1 MTPEL
6 MTTDRT
12 VAEITADIRLN
23 QRQAAVS
30 IAAIGADL
38 IDAKTKLSHG
48 EWMPWLESIDMA
60 QSTADNYMR
69 FARETSGQEWLRTM
83 PYSKAMALL
92 TLPEESRQKFAKEN
106 NVDEKSAAEIKRLI
120 AEAKKARAA
129 ADAEREKA
137 ARALADEQAKR
148 EAAESQAETLR
159 RQIRDRPEKIIEKQ
173 VEPADYSTI
182 KGQVAEL
189 RERLSEAEGAAI
201 EAEERAAEAASEAQQ
216 LKRQLADIGAGEEI
230 DTGADVIALPDL
242 MRACNDFTTRA
253 WMAPHM
259 ADYFRETSPTDRRG
273 YRLIVESVA
282 AWAAQ
287 TLEAIRRSEE
297 PIVLPQEVIGYEG

>member
-69 FARETSGQEWLRTM
+69 FARETRGQEWLRTM

-92 TLPEESRQKFAKEN
+92 ALPEESRQKFAKEN

-120 AEAKKARAA
+120 AETKKVKAA

-159 RQIRDRPEKIIEKQ
+159 RQIRDRPEKIVEKL
-173 VEPADYSTI
+173 VEPADYITI
-182 KGQVAEL
+182 KSQIETL

-201 EAEERAAEAASEAQQ
+201 EAEERAAEAAGEAQQ
-216 LKRQLADIGAGEEI
+216 LKRQLADIGAGEI
-230 DTGADVIALPDL
+230 GTGADAMTLPDL
-242 MRACNDFTTRA
+242 MRACNDFTA
-253 WMAPHM
+253 KVWMTPHM
-259 ADYFRETSPTDRRG
+259 CDYFREASPTDRRG

-287 TLEAIRRSEE
+287 TLDAIRRSEE
-297 PIVLPQEVIGYEG
+297 PIVLPQEVTSYEG

>member
-69 FARETSGQEWLRTM
+69 FARETRGQEWLRTM

-92 TLPEESRQKFAKEN
+92 ALPEESRQKFAKEN

-120 AEAKKARAA
+120 AETKKVKAA

-159 RQIRDRPEKIIEKQ
+159 RQMRDRPERIIEKP

-182 KGQVAEL
+182 KSQVETL
-189 RERLSEAEGAAI
+189 RERLSEAESTAI
-201 EAEERAAEAASEAQQ
+201 EAEERAAEAASEAQL
-216 LKRQLADIGAGEEI
+216 LKRQLADMGAGEYGTSS
-230 DTGADVIALPDL
+230 DAMTLPDL
-242 MRACNDFTTRA
+242 MQACNDFTARV
-253 WMAPHM
+253 WMTPHM
-259 ADYFRETSPTDRRG
+259 MDYFREATPTDRRG

-282 AWAAQ
+282 AWASQ
-287 TLEAIRRSEE
+287 TLDAIRRSEE
-297 PIVLPQEVIGYEG
+297 PIVLPQEVAGYEG